1 MRRNLFVLSLLIL
14 LLRSIGRTTG
24 ILFKSLTRF
33 ERIKQTKN

>member
-24 ILFKSLTRF
+24 ILFKSLTGF
-33 ERIKQTKN
+33 ERIK